1 MFTVI
6 CWCTS
11 YNMLLGCTKSWEACH
26 AYFLFIICYYIV
38 VIFID
43 MNFQKWINISLF
55 ELFSHALK
63 HVYYY
68 PPWFGTRGIL
78 IVDISVSPCSI

>member
-11 YNMLLGCTKSWEACH
+11 YNMLLGCTKYWESCH
-26 AYFLFIICYYIV
+26 AYFLYMICYYIV
-38 VIFID
+38 AIFID
-43 MNFQKWINISLF
+43 MNLQKWINISLF

-63 HVYYY
+63 HVYQYL
-68 PPWFGTRGIL
+68 PWFGTRGSL
-78 IVDISVSPCSI
+78 IVDIAVSPCSI